1 MTKTGIGKGAAAVLA
16 AAGAG
21 CFLRSEYE
29 KRHFVVEQVE
39 ISSPKLWR
47 ERTLV
52 FITDV
57 HDKEFGPGNKELLQA
72 IRRIR
77 PDGIVIGGDLMVSK
91 GEGKLDASLRLL
103 EGLADIGPVFYGP
116 GNHEL
121 RLRKEREIYGD
132 LFQILEKWTR
142 KLGIPMLWDQRVPF
156 GEMDITGVDLPT
168 SYYRKLFLERPKAM
182 PPGYLEKKLGK
193 PDQSRFQL
201 LLLHSP
207 MYFSQCRE
215 WGADV
220 TLSGHF
226 HGGTIRLPLLGGVMT
241 PQYQFFVPWC
251 AGSFEQDGKWMVVG
265 RGLGTHSINIR
276 LNDMPQL
283 LVLRLKPDKGGP
295 EAGDSLAGTAPETG
309 DRSS

>member
-1 MTKTGIGKGAAAVLA
+1 MA
-16 AAGAG
+16 AAGVM

-29 KRHFVVEQVE
+29 KRHFVVEEVE
-39 ISSPKLWR
+39 ISSPKLKE

-57 HDKEFGPGNKELLQA
+57 HDKEFGPGNAALLQA
-72 IRRIR
+72 IRRLR
-77 PDGIVIGGDLMVSK
+77 PDGILIGGDLMVSK
-91 GEGKLDASLRLL
+91 GKGDLEASLRLL
-103 EGLADIGPVFYGP
+103 EGLADMGPVFYGP

-121 RLRKEREIYGD
+121 RLRREPEIYGNRYEV
-132 LFQILEKWTR
+132 LEKQAS
-142 KLGIPMLWDQRVPF
+142 KLGIPMLWDQSVPF
-156 GEMDITGVDLPT
+156 GEMDITGVDLPQ
-168 SYYRKLFLERPKAM
+168 SYYRKLFLEKPKAM
-182 PPGYLEKKLGK
+182 PPGYLERKLGR
-193 PDQSRFQL
+193 PDGSRFQL

-207 MYFSQCRE
+207 MYFDQCRE

-251 AGSFEQDGKWMVVG
+251 AGSFQQDGKWMVVG

-276 LNDMPQL
+276 LNDKPQL
-283 LVLRLKPDKGGP
+283 LVLRLRPEGRNLDAGGRERGNCP
-295 EAGDSLAGTAPETG
+295 HGAAVCPTERL
-309 DRSS
+309 RN